1 MKRQSPRKGLLAG
14 LMLAV
19 TTAGVTVSAAPAA
32 AQWSTVYE
40 QTYLPASHNWSFRR
54 NYNAAERL
62 FYAFDYGHAILYE
75 TLWTRPDAPAS
86 LLEEDIY
93 NRLTRRILVRP
104 PHVPLEEGAIEIAY
118 AKLAPEAKVMFDW
131 AHILHRQV
139 YDVWA
144 DERIPRG
151 SEGRPRRGDPSL
163 LPEPA

>member
-75 TLWTRPDAPAS
+75 TLWTRP
-86 LLEEDIY
+86 
-93 NRLTRRILVRP
+93 TRR
-104 PHVPLEEGAIEIAY
+104 
-118 AKLAPEAKVMFDW
+118 
-131 AHILHRQV
+131 
-139 YDVWA
+139 
-144 DERIPRG
+144 
-151 SEGRPRRGDPSL
+151 RRCSRSRSTTG
-163 LPEPA
+163 